1 MSESAGAS
9 TRNPSLPPEAFSVQP
24 DVDLSRIVA
33 HSYRRLTIGE
43 LERAVAHAEAGLHV
57 EVPLLR
63 ERIGSLDP
71 SKRLS
76 PALFLGFT
84 RLTDAFRSERPDR
97 VVDALQWLCAL
108 PRDGMADA
116 RFRIG
121 SILEEHWEAS
131 FVKELRKPPTEQH
144 RDGDVLLEP
153 LLETDISE
161 FVAVHEDSLRLIE
174 EIDGALYAEIVTYV
188 TRLKLFTGR
197 GIAAFSSPRVFGA
210 IFLRVPDGDVPL
222 GPYWLEHLCH
232 ETSHLALNALMA
244 HVPLLDN
251 PEESHAAPI
260 RPDPRPLYQVLHGTF
275 VLARHLRLLSA
286 LSAARPGEFPP
297 GVPQEKARDAYAR
310 GHATLSGFARWT
322 ESGERLFASFEP
334 PS

>member
-1 MSESAGAS
+1 
-9 TRNPSLPPEAFSVQP
+9 
-24 DVDLSRIVA
+24 VA
-33 HSYRRLTIGE
+33 HSYRKLTIGE
-43 LERAVAHAEAGLHV
+43 LERGVAHAEAGLDV

-76 PALFLGFT
+76 PALFFGFT
-84 RLTDAFRSERPDR
+84 RLTDAFRSQRSDR
-97 VVDALQWLCAL
+97 VADALQWLCAL
-108 PRDGMADA
+108 PREGMVDA

-121 SILEEHWEAS
+121 SILEEHWEAP
-131 FVKELRKPPTEQH
+131 FVEELRKPPTEQH
-144 RDGDVLLEP
+144 REGDVLLQP
-153 LLETDISE
+153 LLEADISE
-161 FVAVHEDSLRLIE
+161 FVAIHEDSLRLIE
-174 EIDGALYAEIVTYV
+174 ESDAALYAEIVTYV

-197 GIAAFSSPRVFGA
+197 GIAALSSPRVFGA
-210 IFLRVPDGDVPL
+210 IFLRLPGGDIPL

-251 PEESHAAPI
+251 PEEIHAAPI

-286 LSAARPGEFPP
+286 LSAARPGDFPP
-297 GVPQEKARDAYAR
+297 GAPQEKARDAYAR
-310 GHATLSGFARWT
+310 GHATLSAFARWT
-322 ESGERLFASFEP
+322 EPGARLFASFEP
-334 PS
+334 PA